1 MDNTSRRSGGGGT
14 GIEERRRQ
22 NRDAAARHRVRQQK
36 RLEELTYREVLLKQR
51 LGELQGEV
59 EALKKQREG
68 LRVPCQD
75 PFTATILEMISSAS
89 ALHDNLSQTSQES
102 EQNIHEL
109 KRLARVII
117 NRHKEP
123 SKRRTANREPAYLE

>member
-102 EQNIHEL
+102 EQNIHESNHQSTQGAIEASHR
-109 KRLARVII
+109 KPRASV
-117 NRHKEP
+117 
-123 SKRRTANREPAYLE
+123 S